1 MPTLDKKGKV
11 YLLSEDQL
19 PKRRIDNNIEKN
31 FDKLIDNY
39 FQYKDLL
46 VKNHDIKPYNSSK
59 NYVWGY
65 PKKNPNESKK
75 YYSKKSKK

>member
-1 MPTLDKKGKV
+1 MDKKGKV

-46 VKNHDIKPYNSSK
+46 VKNNDIKPYNSSK
-59 NYVWGY
+59 NFVWGY
-65 PKKNPNESKK
+65 PKKNPNEPKK
-75 YYSKKSKK
+75 YYSKKSKKW